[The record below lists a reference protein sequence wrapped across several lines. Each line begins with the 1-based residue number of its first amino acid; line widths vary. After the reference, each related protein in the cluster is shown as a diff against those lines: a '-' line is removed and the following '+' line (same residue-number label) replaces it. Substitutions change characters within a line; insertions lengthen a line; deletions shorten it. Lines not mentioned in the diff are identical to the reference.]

1 MYACLRRFSTSLDN
15 KTTVQRVLSGL
26 LLGGNFFR
34 TDTPGDC
41 DGIHRFRVDAI
52 ITALSRPS
60 KVIYDV
66 KVAVIYIQE
75 INYFPI
81 LCEIGQTSR

>member
-1 MYACLRRFSTSLDN
+1 MHVYGISRPHWIIKRLCKECCQAYFWVEISF
-15 KTTVQRVLSGL
+15 VQ
-26 LLGGNFFR
+26 
-34 TDTPGDC
+34 THPGDC
-41 DGIHRFRVDAI
+41 DGIHRFQVDAR

-66 KVAVIYIQE
+66 KVAVIYIHE
-75 INYFPI
+75 INKNPI

>member
-1 MYACLRRFSTSLDN
+1 MHVYGIFRQSSDN
-15 KTTVQRVLSGL
+15 KTTLHKLCSCL
-26 LLGGNFFR
+26 LLGGNFIR

-41 DGIHRFRVDAI
+41 DGIHRFQVDAR

-66 KVAVIYIQE
+66 KVAVTYIQE
-75 INYFPI
+75 TNYFPI